1 MTEFS
6 LKDIADLIT
15 SSKVEL
21 FAKLDDKIDELNKCW
36 EAKFSAALGEIKH
49 EVNEL
54 RNHQS
59 AMDDKY
65 NSLDRIMHLNDAI
78 IHGVP
83 RTQEENLRGLFGCIC
98 KAIGYS
104 VNDMALLSIFRGSK
118 MKNSAIILKFISA
131 SVRNDFFYAY
141 VKSIKAQPL
150 TLIDL
155 GFKTKDRVYIRES
168 LCTAYLH

>member
-1 MTEFS
+1 MS

-21 FAKLDDKIDELNKCW
+21 FAKLDEKIDELNKGW
-36 EAKFSAALGEIKH
+36 DAKFSAVLGEIKT

-54 RNHQS
+54 RNHQF

-65 NSLDRIMHLNDAI
+65 NSLDHIMYLNDAI

-83 RTQEENLRGLFGCIC
+83 WTQEENLRGIFCRIC

-104 VNDMALLSIFRGSK
+104 ANHVALLSIFRGSK
-118 MKNSAIILKFISA
+118 MKNCNHTVCETTFIT
-131 SVRNDFFYAY
+131 
-141 VKSIKAQPL
+141 L
-150 TLIDL
+150 T
-155 GFKTKDRVYIRES
+155 
-168 LCTAYLH
+168 